1 MVIQEVRFDQ
11 RAFDVQ
17 AGLRLWLPLKQP
29 FADLL
34 HWAGSVPNEGLWNSD
49 FVCVYGFV
57 YLVTDNTHMHTCI
70 IQVIWKH
77 ANDWCFIQ
85 WCENAICIN
94 KLNWLQFMIRFYMI
108 IWLYFYMNDLSQK
121 LNRKI
126 YMNYSS
132 IIKFLLILKIKKY
145 IILMN
150 FATLT
155 LILN

>member
-57 YLVTDNTHMHTCI
+57 YLVTDTILTYAHTCI
-70 IQVIWKH
+70 NTKLFWKH
-77 ANDWCFIQ
+77 ANDLMPSYSGVQKSVNTSWIDYNLWSAF
-85 WCENAICIN
+85 
-94 KLNWLQFMIRFYMI
+94 